1 MENFRHVHVEED
13 VSSSEESDPKRH
25 MSDNSDS
32 TPKKISNL
40 KNVVLLL
47 DCDVREENGEVYLPD
62 GTEMARLKKPERE
75 QFKKNIKFTRTMT
88 EENVEEEL
96 RRQFPILRNYGR

>member
-13 VSSSEESDPKRH
+13 VSSSDESDPKRH

-47 DCDVREENGEVYLPD
+47 DSVMCE
-62 GTEMARLKKPERE
+62 KKTV
-75 QFKKNIKFTRTMT
+75 KSTYRT
-88 EENVEEEL
+88 VQKWL
-96 RRQFPILRNYGR
+96 D